1 MNNNMLD
8 FFKAAYQN
16 DSSCIVILDKNR
28 QLIWHNGKHAPFQL
42 NENISATLLIPEGG
56 SVQSGDYSYSA
67 HDTMYDYHLT
77 NVSDE
82 YYIIS
87 CSDIPAIYR
96 DFERKYTREYL
107 ENMIAE
113 SRIEVLS
120 ISAAAAQ
127 LNDYFEEFEDDHVPP
142 ESLNDQT
149 NIIMQNCSR
158 ILKKHYLLEELLKY
172 YDADETT
179 EELIS
184 CSDIIKTFAQH
195 SSRVIGPRGST
206 KIICDVPD
214 EVYVSASWKRMEYFL
229 LCVMIVLRKKYSGVY
244 QLKVSACQMYDEAVI
259 NMKLI
264 PIGDEEPSKPLLS
277 TFTPLYKNTPVYEIE
292 NMIIRKFVERYG
304 GFIIDS
310 TESSSNLISIRMP
323 SVNAAAELKLAEPKS
338 IICNESVITPYH
350 ALLWEISDFRY
361 Y

>member
-1 MNNNMLD
+1 MNNTMLD

-16 DSSCIVILDKNR
+16 DSSCILILDKNR

-42 NENISATLLIPEGG
+42 NDNISATLLIPESG
-56 SVQSGDYSYSA
+56 SVPSGDYSYSA

-77 NVSDE
+77 NASDE

-96 DFERKYTREYL
+96 NFERKHTREYL
-107 ENMIAE
+107 ENIIAE
-113 SRIEVLS
+113 SRIEALS
-120 ISAAAAQ
+120 VSSAVAQ
-127 LNDYFEEFEDDHVPP
+127 LNDYFEEFEDEHIPS

-158 ILKKHYLLEELLKY
+158 ILKRHYLLEELLKY
-172 YDADETT
+172 YDPDETA
-179 EELIS
+179 EEVIN
-184 CSDIIKTFAQH
+184 CSAIIETFVRH
-195 SSRVIGPRGST
+195 SSRVIGPRGNT

-214 EVYVSASWKRMEYFL
+214 KIYVSASWKRMEYFL
-229 LCVMIVLRKKYSGVY
+229 LCVMMVLRKKYSGVY
-244 QLKVSACQMYDEAVI
+244 QLKISACQMHDEAVI

-264 PIGDEEPSKPLLS
+264 PTGDEEPGRPLLS

-292 NMIIRKFVERYG
+292 NMIIRKFIERYN

-310 TESSSNLISIRMP
+310 TESSRNLISIRMP
-323 SVNAAAELKLAEPKS
+323 SANITNKVRLAEPKS
-338 IICNESVITPYH
+338 VICGESVITPYH